1 MGRAAENLNGQGWL
15 NSAGAFFQESNELFF
30 SFANAPERGAEA
42 DADSILRLFARIF
55 QPCIIER
62 EFGGRDGKLRIT
74 IEPLETMRRE
84 KFFWIPI
91 ANFTRAAHMERTD
104 IKAGDPADTALL
116 GENSVP
122 KIFASV
128 PDARDRT
135 NSGDDG
141 ASPAHAVT
149 LFALAST

>member
-30 SFANAPERGAEA
+30 GFANAPERGAEA

-62 EFGGRDGKLRIT
+62 EFGGSDGKLRIT
-74 IEPLETMRRE
+74 IKPLETMRRK
-84 KFFWIPI
+84 KFFRIPI
-91 ANFTRAAHMERTD
+91 ANFTCAAHTERTD
-104 IKAGDPADTALL
+104 IKAGNPADAAFL
-116 GENSVP
+116 GENSIP
-122 KIFASV
+122 KIFASM
-128 PDARDRT
+128 PDASDRSD
-135 NSGDDG
+135 SGGDG